1 VKCEVR
7 GTCDEEDGDGPLQA
21 FLNALPPYRH
31 YIRTSAALAGAEMT
45 QTEEGIF
52 RFERDRDKAA
62 TRLLAAART
71 DPLAYDAATFMLAEC
86 IRYGLKAP
94 RPLREW
100 GFFAITGQIERPKA
114 KGKYPEVLIWR
125 DQQIVRLVR
134 EVEEHFALPPT
145 SSKEE
150 LGESACNA
158 VAEGLRLVR
167 LQPDSYASIKRIWLK
182 RNKPEAEPVYRRPRN
197 RLEQ

>member
-94 RPLREW
+94 RPLR
-100 GFFAITGQIERPKA
+100 PKA